1 MPRAYENDLRRKFL
15 AAYAGGKGTQHELA
29 QLFGVSVG
37 WVEKVCRQHRQSGQ
51 VDRIEQRHGP
61 RSQVNEAAKRCLLQA
76 LESRPDLTLAELQKV
91 LADRQGVR
99 LCIAQVWNVLKRMG
113 VHLKKSHSTPQSAI
127 ANRTAS
133 GARSS
138 SPKSAPPRQNT

>member
-51 VDRIEQRHGP
+51 VDRIEQRHGLLNDASDAIAP
-61 RSQVNEAAKRCLLQA
+61 QVVAGLLQKA
-76 LESRPDLTLAELQKV
+76 AMTAMPLVMAQQGMNYTGEYIGGVLPDRKRTL
-91 LADRQGVR
+91 
-99 LCIAQVWNVLKRMG
+99 
-113 VHLKKSHSTPQSAI
+113 
-127 ANRTAS
+127 
-133 GARSS
+133 
-138 SPKSAPPRQNT
+138 